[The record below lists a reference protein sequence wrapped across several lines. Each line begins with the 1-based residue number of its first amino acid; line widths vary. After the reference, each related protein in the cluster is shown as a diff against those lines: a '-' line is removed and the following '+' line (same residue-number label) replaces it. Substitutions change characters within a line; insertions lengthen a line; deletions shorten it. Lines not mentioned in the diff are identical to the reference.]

1 MKENKKY
8 NRRRFLYTGA
18 GLAAALGFLSLP
30 QLFRRNKKTNNTVKM
45 LAQDGS
51 LVEVDASRISGQSH
65 KATVEELQ
73 QWVRR

>member
-18 GLAAALGFLSLP
+18 GLAAALGFFSLP
-30 QLFRRNKKTNNTVKM
+30 RLFRRNTKAGKTVKM

-65 KATVEELQ
+65 QATVKELQ